1 MLSFDSIFCFFAS
14 TIPLVMKILLNHR
27 FSPPILFFVK
37 SENINAVA
45 ILFIG
50 VELFYTAGAVS
61 AVQQS
66 ESVVCVRIS
75 RFLDFLPI

>member
-1 MLSFDSIFCFFAS
+1 MFFCFYNSFSNENFVEPSIFS
-14 TIPLVMKILLNHR
+14 
-27 FSPPILFFVK
+27 PILFFVK
-37 SENINAVA
+37 SENINDIA

-50 VELFYTAGAVS
+50 VELFYIAGSVS